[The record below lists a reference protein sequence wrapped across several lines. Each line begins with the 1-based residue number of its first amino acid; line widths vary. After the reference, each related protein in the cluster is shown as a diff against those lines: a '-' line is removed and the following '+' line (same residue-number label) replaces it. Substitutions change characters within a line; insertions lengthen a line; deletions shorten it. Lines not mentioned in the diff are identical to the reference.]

1 VTDRSAWRRLGIESM
16 SRLVTV
22 GCVVAMLVALAVHYP
37 DAFRDANRTA
47 RANASLDLLDR
58 EIGGGNSV
66 IPDQGLL
73 VHARGLI
80 PENETFTVAVGPKQ
94 EGWTELTEGF
104 AESYAK
110 YFLLPRRA
118 AVDAPWILCLACARA
133 AYPAAEEVWS
143 GEDGLAI
150 LRLRK

>member
-1 VTDRSAWRRLGIESM
+1 VTDGSVRRRLGIESLP
-16 SRLVTV
+16 RLVAV
-22 GCVVAMLVALAVHYP
+22 GCVVAMLVAIADHFP
-37 DAFRDANRTA
+37 DAFRAANRTA

-58 EIGGGNSV
+58 QVGGGNSV
-66 IPDQGLL
+66 IPDQGFL
-73 VHARGLI
+73 VYARGLI

-94 EGWTELTEGF
+94 EGWTDLTEGF
-104 AESYAK
+104 AETYAK

-118 AVDAPWILCLACARA
+118 AVDAPWILCLACDRA
-133 AYPAAEEVWS
+133 AYPAAEEAWS